1 MFDPKLYREA
11 CRELTAPEDKIKEII
26 AMTEKTNKRRIR
38 PLRAALVCAAAM
50 AMMVVSVA
58 ATDPEGFES
67 FLINIGTVVR
77 VDRYRSDVTTEDG
90 ETFSMVQSP
99 EAKVEN
105 RDGRAILVVNGE
117 DAADITDALAQDQHY
132 VFEDF
137 TEDTRITITVDGTIE
152 KWTLVKEV
160 GIVKADGSYHRF
172 GSDTVTS
179 EDVDTNLNGGI
190 FFNGDIFKD
199 NSVDVSE
206 GIADAEVVISTHVTT
221 TDKCEAEK

>member
-26 AMTEKTNKRRIR
+26 AMTEKTNKKKFR
-38 PLRAALVCAAAM
+38 PLRAALICAAAM

-58 ATDPEGFES
+58 AADPEGFES

-152 KWTLVKEV
+152 KWRCPGE
-160 GIVKADGSYHRF
+160 GSGHCESGRQLSQIWQRYRHQRRC
-172 GSDTVTS
+172 GHQS
-179 EDVDTNLNGGI
+179 ERWHILQRRH
-190 FFNGDIFKD
+190 F
-199 NSVDVSE
+199 
-206 GIADAEVVISTHVTT
+206 
-221 TDKCEAEK
+221 

>member
-11 CRELTAPEDKIKEII
+11 CREITAPEDKIEEII

-58 ATDPEGFES
+58 ASAPEEFHE
-67 FLINIGTVVR
+67 FVINLGSIVR

-105 RDGRAILVVNGE
+105 REGKAILVVNGE

-199 NSVDVSE
+199 SSVDVSE

>member
-11 CRELTAPEDKIKEII
+11 CRELRAPEDKIEEII
-26 AMTEKTNKRRIR
+26 AMTEKTNKKHIR
-38 PLRAALVCAAAM
+38 PLRTALIAAAAM

-58 ATDPEGFES
+58 AANPEEFQA
-67 FLINIGTVVR
+67 FVINLGSVVR

-137 TEDTRITITVDGTIE
+137 TEDTRITITVDGTIDQ
-152 KWTLVKEV
+152 WTLVKEV
-160 GIVKADGSYHRF
+160 GIVKADGSYYSF
-172 GSDTVTS
+172 GSETVTS
-179 EDVDTNLNGGI
+179 EDVDTALNGGI
-190 FFNGDIFKD
+190 FFNGDIFK
-199 NSVDVSE
+199 NREVDLD
-206 GIADAEVVISTHVTT
+206 DAEVTYGMVTT
-221 TDKCEAEK
+221 TTSEHTVDK

>member
-11 CRELTAPEDKIKEII
+11 CRELTAPEDKIEEII
-26 AMTEKTNKRRIR
+26 AMTEKTNKKKFR
-38 PLRAALVCAAAM
+38 PLRTALVCAAAM

-58 ATDPEGFES
+58 AADPEGFES

-90 ETFSMVQSP
+90 ETFSMVESP
-99 EAKVEN
+99 DAMVEN
-105 RDGRAILVVNGE
+105 REGKAILVVNGE

-137 TEDTRITITVDGTIE
+137 TEDTRITITVDGTIDQ
-152 KWTLVKEV
+152 WTLVKEV

-172 GSDTVTS
+172 GSETVTS
-179 EDVDTNLNGGI
+179 ETVDDALGGI

-199 NSVDVSE
+199 RSVDVSE

>member
-1 MFDPKLYREA
+1 MFDPKQYYEV
-11 CRELTAPEDKIKEII
+11 CRELRAPEDKIEEII
-26 AMTEKTNKRRIR
+26 TMTEKTNKKKLR
-38 PLRAALVCAAAM
+38 PLRTALICAAAM

-58 ATDPEGFES
+58 AADPEGFES

-90 ETFSMVQSP
+90 ETFSMVESP
-99 EAKVEN
+99 DAMVEN
-105 RDGRAILVVNGE
+105 REGKAILVVNGE

-160 GIVKADGSYHRF
+160 GIVKADGSYYSF
-172 GSDTVTS
+172 GSETVTS
-179 EDVDTNLNGGI
+179 ETVDDALGGI
-190 FFNGDIFKD
+190 FFSGDFWKD
-199 NSVDVSE
+199 RDVDLD
-206 GIADAEVVISTHVTT
+206 DAEVTYGMVTT
-221 TDKCEAEK
+221 TTSEHTVDK

>member
-1 MFDPKLYREA
+1 MFDPKQYYEV
-11 CRELTAPEDKIKEII
+11 CRELRAPEDKIEEII
-26 AMTEKTNKRRIR
+26 TMTEKTNKKKLR
-38 PLRAALVCAAAM
+38 PLRTALICAAAM

-58 ATDPEGFES
+58 AADPEGFES

-90 ETFSMVQSP
+90 ETFSMVESP
-99 EAKVEN
+99 DAMVEN
-105 RDGRAILVVNGE
+105 REGRAILVVNGE

-137 TEDTRITITVDGTIE
+137 TEDTRITITVDGTIDQ
-152 KWTLVKEV
+152 WTLVKEV
-160 GIVKADGSYHRF
+160 GIVKADGSYHRL
-172 GSDTVTS
+172 GSETVTS
-179 EDVDTNLNGGI
+179 ETVDDALGGI

-199 NSVDVSE
+199 RSVDVSE
-206 GIADAEVVISTHVTT
+206 GIADAEVVTSTHVTT